1 MRVFAWVCVAAGILC
16 AIASFVI
23 TASAPSVNP
32 WPSLVAGFALTAF
45 GVIMLAWGGMR

>member
-1 MRVFAWVCVAAGILC
+1 MRVFAWICVAAGILF

-23 TASAPSVNP
+23 TASPPSVNP

-45 GVIMLAWGGMR
+45 GVIVLAWRGTR